1 MSTFYEEIEQTVREA
16 WLLDRRRVIRE
27 AVELVLYWL
36 IFMIAVILMYCY

>member
-27 AVELVLYWL
+27 SVELAGCWVL
-36 IFMIAVILMYCY
+36 FMVAVILMYCY